1 MGLDQGKRGS
11 RECPELE
18 FEEVTV
24 SQSTSGRGYLPLL
37 PREMGQGGKAAR
49 RSRPL
54 TEDRGVVPGVFM
66 LLHEAYFKVS
76 GSDLL

>member
-1 MGLDQGKRGS
+1 M
-11 RECPELE
+11 
-18 FEEVTV
+18 V
-24 SQSTSGRGYLPLL
+24 SQSALGRGYLPFL
-37 PREMGQGGKAAR
+37 PRETGQGGKAAGR
-49 RSRPL
+49 PRPL

>member
-1 MGLDQGKRGS
+1 MGLDRGKRGS

-24 SQSTSGRGYLPLL
+24 SQSASGRGCLPLL
-37 PREMGQGGKAAR
+37 PRETGQGGKAAR
-49 RSRPL
+49 RPWPL

-66 LLHEAYFKVS
+66 PLHKAYFKVS